1 MTAELAGARVAFL
14 QGNAINESLGLTDLA
29 GHLKA
34 QGVETR
40 LWLQREEKGLAA
52 RLRDWAPQLV
62 VIPCDLLGH
71 NTGLRL
77 AALAKQATDAPVVL
91 GGTHPTFFPNIVE
104 RPHVDFAFAGEAE
117 GAVSDLLAAVLRGAD
132 PSDIPNLIRRK
143 AGGGHLANPLRPLT
157 ADLDQLALPDRDI
170 YYRYPFIAGF
180 PWKKF
185 STGRGC
191 LNSCGYCFNP
201 GYRAMCGG
209 PNGFFR
215 RKSPARICREI
226 EAVRA
231 RYPLGIAHFSDDLF
245 SSGAGWLE
253 QFAAVYGKQVGL
265 PFSANVFAST
275 ITETTI
281 VQLRD
286 AGCRVLA
293 MGVEIADDDL
303 RVKVMNK
310 PVSTAQILA
319 AARLVKQAGIH
330 LVTFNILGLPWSSVD
345 GDIDTLLL
353 NRRLRSRH
361 TRVSILVP
369 FPKSRLT
376 RRLIEEGWLAAD
388 FDERIYEVADLP
400 HWPAE
405 SLFRQRDIVRTMR
418 LYQLWHLLLHLPLP
432 DRWLRRLAKSRAAQ
446 ILAPLALL
454 LGLMNE
460 KRIFGLTWQAGFR
473 YFLHV
478 KSPALKTTNYVS
490 FI

>member
-1 MTAELAGARVAFL
+1 MTEKLTGTRVAFL

-34 QGVETR
+34 LGVETR
-40 LWLQREEKGLAA
+40 LWLRREEKKLAA
-52 RLRDWAPQLV
+52 RLRDWKPQLV

-71 NTGLRL
+71 NTGLML
-77 AALAKQATDAPVVL
+77 AAQAKEATNAPVVL

-117 GAVSDLLAAVLRGAD
+117 GVVADLLAAVVRGED
-132 PSDIPNLIRRK
+132 PAGIPNLIRRT
-143 AGGGHLANPLRPLT
+143 AGGHLANPLRPLV
-157 ADLDQLALPDRDI
+157 ADLDQLALPDREI
-170 YYRYPFIAGF
+170 YYRYPFIAEF

-201 GYRAMCGG
+201 GYRTMCGAG
-209 PNGFFR
+209 GFFR

-226 EAVRA
+226 ETVRR
-231 RYPLGIAHFSDDLF
+231 RYPIGIVHFSDDLF

-253 QFAAVYGKQVGL
+253 SFAAVYGEQVGL
-265 PFSANVFAST
+265 PFSANVFATT
-275 ITETTI
+275 INETT
-281 VQLRD
+281 VAQLRG

-293 MGVEIADDDL
+293 MGVEIADDEL
-303 RVKVMNK
+303 RVKVLNK

-319 AARLVKQAGIH
+319 AARLVRQAGIY
-330 LVTFNILGLPWSSVD
+330 LVTFNILGLPWSTVD

-353 NRRLRSRH
+353 NRRLGSRH

-376 RRLIEEGWLAAD
+376 QRLIEEGRLAAD
-388 FDERIYEVADLP
+388 FDQRIYEVADLP

-418 LYQLWHLLLHLPLP
+418 LYRLWHLLLRLPLP
-432 DRWLRRLAKSRAAQ
+432 DGWLRRLAKSRAAQ
-446 ILAPLALL
+446 ALAPLALL
-454 LGLMNE
+454 LGLLNE
-460 KRIFGLTWQAGFR
+460 KKIFNLGWRAGFR
-473 YFLHV
+473 YFRHV